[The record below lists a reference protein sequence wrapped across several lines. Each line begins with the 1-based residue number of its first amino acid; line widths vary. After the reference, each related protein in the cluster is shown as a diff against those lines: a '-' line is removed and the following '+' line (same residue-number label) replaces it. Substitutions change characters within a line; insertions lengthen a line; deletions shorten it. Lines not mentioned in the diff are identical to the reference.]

1 MKRRAISLALALGFA
16 FGFEF
21 GFGFE
26 FAAPAFAQTS
36 VTLYGVIDEGFDYT
50 NNVLGSHNYALQSGL
65 AQGSRWGLKGA
76 EDLGGGLRAIFQ
88 LENGFN
94 VNNGRLLQ
102 GGLEF
107 GRQ

>member
-1 MKRRAISLALALGFA
+1 
-16 FGFEF
+16 
-21 GFGFE
+21 
-26 FAAPAFAQTS
+26 
-36 VTLYGVIDEGFDYT
+36 LYGVIDEGFDYT

-76 EDLGGGLRAIFQ
+76 EDIGGGLRAIFQ

-107 GRQ
+107 GRQGAEPTASATAPASQTTASTAWAASI

>member
-1 MKRRAISLALALGFA
+1 MKRRAISLALALG
-16 FGFEF
+16 F